1 MKTTIKSKPSSLKTA
16 KAAGSRQV
24 NVGKPSA
31 HVKIPLDT
39 KNLLKMHISHAIM
52 QGLLKMK

>member
-16 KAAGSRQV
+16 GASRQV